1 MMLIKLGGSVITDK
15 TKYKTLRTDVL
26 ERLAKEI
33 KSSGKDVILVHGA
46 GSYGHIIAAENEL
59 QKGFLRDSQIPA
71 ASQVMEDVRTLDAE
85 VIKCFNSAGMPC
97 VSLPPSAIAKL
108 QSGKLNE
115 LDCRVFQDYLDIGI
129 MPVTFGDECLDTER
143 KFGIC
148 SGDQL
153 MTRIAE
159 HFKPEITIFCTDV
172 DGVYTSD
179 PYSDKDAQLIEIIN
193 QNVLDELP
201 RTQHCADVTG
211 SIFKKIE
218 HMMNIAEYSRAIVIN
233 GLVPGRLKAALCD
246 EEVIGSRVEG
256 CNERN

>member
-1 MMLIKLGGSVITDK
+1 MILIKLGGSVITDK

-26 ERLAKEI
+26 ARLADEI

-59 QKGFLRDSQIPA
+59 QKGYLRDSQITA
-71 ASQVMEDVRTLDAE
+71 ASQVMEDVKNLDLD
-85 VIKCFNSAGMPC
+85 VTKCFNGAGMPC
-97 VSLPPSAIAKL
+97 VSLPPSAITKL

-115 LDCRVFQDYLDIGI
+115 LDCEVFKEYLDIGI
-129 MPVTFGDECLDTER
+129 MPVTFGDVCLDSER

-153 MTRIAE
+153 MMRLAE
-159 HFKPEITIFCTDV
+159 HFKPEVTIFCTDV

-179 PYSDKDAQLIEIIN
+179 PYSNDDAELIKVIT
-193 QNVLDELP
+193 QDVLNKLP

-218 HMMNIAEYSRAIVIN
+218 HMLNIAEYSKAMVIN
-233 GLVPGRLKAALCD
+233 GLVPGRLKAALCN
-246 EEVIGSRVEG
+246 EEVIGSRVEC